1 MEPKKGSFEF
11 AKKWI
16 DETYSKVSTKAKFLK
31 LIKSL
36 DEEYNEQTKTGWRQ
50 NGDFFEYVKEGI
62 SVDSPSLGIESVL
75 FNTDG
80 RFDQTVSNSKELE
93 FRMTKCNFLKTSY
106 FIIRTTHLEGFSSN
120 FRFHG
125 YEPKL
130 KLERKDQKDST
141 LIHNFFRD
149 KIKESKKAPKTETEM
164 KEEKPITET
173 VKFGHEWIE
182 KYYNIISSKE
192 AFQTFIKEKGEEYN
206 PNTRTGWQ
214 NIGLGCFVY
223 SENGASST
231 ANSLGIYKTVWNEK
245 IPDFFEL
252 LSNEDK
258 DKSIKPRCIEYNKYL
273 NGFTI
278 QSFDS
283 AVGNISYQFYNF
295 ETKELSEKFSDRRE
309 YYDFIRKQKELK
321 TKTEPKSY
329 TLSIESFKE
338 LYPNLSKLNM
348 FEAFIKERG
357 EEYDEK
363 TNTGWL
369 HDPRINR
376 FTYRINGIEAISKL
390 GFSQI
395 EFNGNNFA
403 FLDIGNRF
411 IANETLQPRWIT
423 SKFIDS
429 GLKTDDNFLFSKQKK
444 SMSDSIFQV
453 FDIKTATILAES
465 KDRFKIF
472 QNLPKES
479 KEKEEMKEKA
489 PENKKD
495 KKVYELGPEL
505 IKEIFPQIDTFDKF
519 KAFIKEIGEEYD
531 EKTNTGWLFSGG
543 YASFRKEGKISI
555 SSLGF
560 SSVAFNSSNILRYVE
575 IQDMAFEA
583 HYADKK
589 DYQIRWIETK
599 ANLTELKDESRYLI
613 AKEKPGNRS
622 GVIEFQIY
630 DKTRDICFG
639 KGKDKF
645 TLLNKINRIKN
656 IKENKD
662 IELLNIKT
670 LEKFKEF
677 ISTKETFEEFLNL
690 SGLSYSDE
698 TKTGWMENS
707 LDRFV
712 YFDKGKAVI
721 SCFGFDVIEFDNAKK
736 LEKLAISGE
745 AFSSLEKRIFEKHQE
760 SYIANLEINP
770 TDENELFVQFRKY
783 DRGII
788 KHQIYNK
795 KTQQKFEGS
804 SKTKAEENKIKAQ
817 KEYDLNKTWIEEV
830 YPQLDTIDKFKA
842 LIKERGE
849 EYNNETGFGW
859 FFNKNST
866 HEYANFYKNRQR
878 DNSTLG
884 IAEISFELSE
894 EGLFRWADNAK
905 STAILAETYD
915 QDLKIDPAQ
924 KFLNITIGNSNSVYD
939 LTGKLIFKSSSPQK
953 LKEVLEKYR
962 TAFQRKEAVVLD
974 QKWIDDVQSKIDT
987 LEKFREY
994 IKEYPPI
1001 NGEWR
1006 ERIEYRESH
1015 FTFFESKNN
1024 TKPSNDRILGI
1035 AYISFDENGKLEFVQ
1050 KVTNSFSEDE
1060 IKKGEVVLGIS
1071 QPRFEGVKD
1080 LEDPS
1085 IYKIQTVIPSE
1096 KGTSYAKLKNY
1107 VVNSL
1112 TGKHIHMDGGSTFRT
1127 YHKEEYDLNKE
1138 LRKGKIVES
1147 VNDLASLPRDFNG
1160 TVYIKNRD
1168 FLKVKIE
1175 PAPVNAEGCYYDP
1188 NAKSLLWYKEGL
1200 RHRITGPAIE
1210 HENGSKEWYIEG
1222 KYHRYDGPAIEYS
1235 NGQKEWLKNGLL
1247 HREGG
1252 PAIEHED
1259 GSKEW
1264 WVNGEL
1270 HRENGPAIEHE
1281 DGSKEWFKEGKRHRI
1296 DGPAIEY
1303 PNGAKEWF
1311 KEGKRHREDGPA
1323 IEYENGSKG
1332 WYIEGKSLTQKEIE
1346 DIQFKL
1352 VAPKLA
1358 KVKSIAESDAREVA
1372 KRIAANQIARFVQM
1386 VLVNSIKSN
1395 NSSRTLN
1402 KLLDT
1407 TEGRAMIKMA
1417 IGGAI
1422 PILKQ
1427 HMLPKYDEVLDELSE
1442 EFRIQGE
1449 TDIATSIVD
1458 KVISSISSIK
1468 LLNSITN
1475 EPEQVRVFVE
1485 KPLTLINSDFD
1496 EVEITENNFSAAKN

>member
-1 MEPKKGSFEF
+1 M
-11 AKKWI
+11 
-16 DETYSKVSTKAKFLK
+16 
-31 LIKSL
+31 
-36 DEEYNEQTKTGWRQ
+36 
-50 NGDFFEYVKEGI
+50 
-62 SVDSPSLGIESVL
+62 
-75 FNTDG
+75 
-80 RFDQTVSNSKELE
+80 
-93 FRMTKCNFLKTSY
+93 
-106 FIIRTTHLEGFSSN
+106 
-120 FRFHG
+120 
-125 YEPKL
+125 
-130 KLERKDQKDST
+130 
-141 LIHNFFRD
+141 
-149 KIKESKKAPKTETEM
+149 
-164 KEEKPITET
+164 
-173 VKFGHEWIE
+173 
-182 KYYNIISSKE
+182 
-192 AFQTFIKEKGEEYN
+192 
-206 PNTRTGWQ
+206 
-214 NIGLGCFVY
+214 
-223 SENGASST
+223 
-231 ANSLGIYKTVWNEK
+231 
-245 IPDFFEL
+245 
-252 LSNEDK
+252 
-258 DKSIKPRCIEYNKYL
+258 
-273 NGFTI
+273 
-278 QSFDS
+278 
-283 AVGNISYQFYNF
+283 
-295 ETKELSEKFSDRRE
+295 
-309 YYDFIRKQKELK
+309 
-321 TKTEPKSY
+321 
-329 TLSIESFKE
+329 
-338 LYPNLSKLNM
+338 
-348 FEAFIKERG
+348 
-357 EEYDEK
+357 
-363 TNTGWL
+363 
-369 HDPRINR
+369 
-376 FTYRINGIEAISKL
+376 
-390 GFSQI
+390 
-395 EFNGNNFA
+395 
-403 FLDIGNRF
+403 
-411 IANETLQPRWIT
+411 
-423 SKFIDS
+423 
-429 GLKTDDNFLFSKQKK
+429 
-444 SMSDSIFQV
+444 
-453 FDIKTATILAES
+453 
-465 KDRFKIF
+465 
-472 QNLPKES
+472 
-479 KEKEEMKEKA
+479 
-489 PENKKD
+489 
-495 KKVYELGPEL
+495 
-505 IKEIFPQIDTFDKF
+505 
-519 KAFIKEIGEEYD
+519 
-531 EKTNTGWLFSGG
+531 
-543 YASFRKEGKISI
+543 
-555 SSLGF
+555 
-560 SSVAFNSSNILRYVE
+560 
-575 IQDMAFEA
+575 
-583 HYADKK
+583 
-589 DYQIRWIETK
+589 
-599 ANLTELKDESRYLI
+599 
-613 AKEKPGNRS
+613 
-622 GVIEFQIY
+622 
-630 DKTRDICFG
+630 
-639 KGKDKF
+639 
-645 TLLNKINRIKN
+645 
-656 IKENKD
+656 
-662 IELLNIKT
+662 
-670 LEKFKEF
+670 
-677 ISTKETFEEFLNL
+677 

-1296 DGPAIEY
+1296 DGPAIEESDGTKY
-1303 PNGAKEWF
+1303 WH
-1311 KEGKRHREDGPA
+1311 KEGNLHREDGPA
-1323 IEYENGSKG
+1323 IEYADGIKR
-1332 WYIEGKSLTQKEIE
+1332 WFIEGKELTQKEIE
-1346 DIQFKL
+1346 DFEFKL
-1352 VAPKLA
+1352 ASPKLA
-1358 KVKSIAESDAREVA
+1358 KVKLIVESDAREVA
-1372 KRIAANQIARFVQM
+1372 KRIAAYQIARFIQNI
-1386 VLVNSIKSN
+1386 LVASIKTNPSKTKRLKEFLE
-1395 NSSRTLN
+1395 SEHGKAAI
-1402 KLLDT
+1402 KLI
-1407 TEGRAMIKMA
+1407 AS
-1417 IGGAI
+1417 GAI
-1422 PILKQ
+1422 PVLKQ
-1427 HMLPKYDEVLDELSE
+1427 HLSSKYGDVLDELSE

-1458 KVISSISSIK
+1458 KVLEAISSKTINQFETATNLIRVDVESTTKPEEQSESFEEYYSSTTFAI
-1468 LLNSITN
+1468 N
-1475 EPEQVRVFVE
+1475 E
-1485 KPLTLINSDFD
+1485 N
-1496 EVEITENNFSAAKN
+1496 